1 MTRSCIAKADG
12 TLNGQWR
19 MSWSSQSHGL
29 ILLCFS
35 QFTQH
40 NSRELYFFKG
50 LRSKM
55 WLPTRWT
62 SRHCDGLGLMFQQ
75 HYFSI
80 NSWCDK
86 VNNITFQ
93 KTTLQFSGNGN
104 TTRRSSNT
112 GWTLKKGA
120 SWAKTPLRLRPMSN
134 RSRVES
140 LSSLES
146 LTPSQEALTAMASH
160 LLSPRRMVLST
171 CACCNCKSDWFFFL
185 IWFAEGQQSDPVEQ
199 GNGNPADKDCQAGRH
214 TLKVV

>member
-1 MTRSCIAKADG
+1 
-12 TLNGQWR
+12 
-19 MSWSSQSHGL
+19 
-29 ILLCFS
+29 
-35 QFTQH
+35 
-40 NSRELYFFKG
+40 
-50 LRSKM
+50 M

-171 CACCNCKSDWFFFL
+171 CACCNCKSDWFFFSFDL
-185 IWFAEGQQSDPVEQ
+185 RKDNKVTLLNKAMETLLTKTAKLEDILSKLSSVEEDRFTVLGSQSE
-199 GNGNPADKDCQAGRH
+199 
-214 TLKVV
+214 